1 MQILPVASGKGGVG
15 KSLVAAN
22 LSIALA
28 QAGNRVILAD
38 LDLGGSNLHT
48 ILGMRAPSAGV
59 GTYFARKGMAF
70 DEIIIPT
77 EYKNLSL
84 IPGDAEI
91 PGIANLKSYQK
102 RALVKN
108 LTSLEVDYLVLDLG
122 SGTSYNTLDFFLL
135 SSKGIIVTTPTM
147 TAILNAYLFIK
158 NAVFRLID
166 HSFKAKGPAGDY
178 LKSLRESGDGL
189 QRAYI
194 PQILPELRVRD
205 PEGYELFVSR
215 RDAFQPSLIMNLLDD
230 PKDSTKAGKIRRS
243 CIHYLGIDLD
253 HLGVIYR
260 DSLQDAALSSGLPIL
275 VYKPQSVLAQA
286 VSRIADKIMES
297 SAVGMQLQD
306 IEDVDDNYTA
316 ADMEAEIDFET
327 KIQYMQDLLH
337 SGALS
342 EGDLFETLR
351 MQQYEINRLRK
362 ESNFLKAK
370 IVEASN
376 AGYDL

>member
-28 QAGNRVILAD
+28 QTGRKVIIAD

-48 ILGMRAPSAGV
+48 ILGIRAPAVGI
-59 GTYFARKGMAF
+59 GTYLSKKDVPFS
-70 DEIIIPT
+70 DIVLPT
-77 EYKNLSL
+77 EYENLRF

-91 PGIANLKSYQK
+91 PGIANLKSHQK

-215 RDAFQPSLIMNLLDD
+215 RDAWWSSKFGNWYYFYC
-230 PKDSTKAGKIRRS
+230 TKR
-243 CIHYLGIDLD
+243 
-253 HLGVIYR
+253 VR
-260 DSLQDAALSSGLPIL
+260 DC
-275 VYKPQSVLAQA
+275 
-286 VSRIADKIMES
+286 
-297 SAVGMQLQD
+297 
-306 IEDVDDNYTA
+306 T
-316 ADMEAEIDFET
+316 
-327 KIQYMQDLLH
+327 
-337 SGALS
+337 
-342 EGDLFETLR
+342 GD
-351 MQQYEINRLRK
+351 
-362 ESNFLKAK
+362 
-370 IVEASN
+370 
-376 AGYDL
+376 